1 LPKNDY
7 LNAGQISGVFGVKG
21 YVKVFSLTQ
30 PRENILKYSPWL
42 LKKNGQSKEV
52 NVLSGQRQGSNVVA
66 ELENIIDRD
75 AAQALMGWDIL
86 ISRQSLPKAKP
97 GEYYWTDL
105 VGLEVETAEGIKLGV
120 VDHLIETGANDVMVV
135 VDGEAER
142 LIPFLQQHT
151 VLSINLEA
159 GLIQVDW
166 DPDF

>member
-1 LPKNDY
+1 MPKSDY

-42 LKKNGQSKEV
+42 LQKNDLTKEV
-52 NVLSGQRQGSNVVA
+52 NVIGGQRQGNNVVA
-66 ELENIIDRD
+66 ELENIVDRD

-105 VGLEVETAEGIKLGV
+105 VGLEVETLTGIKLGV
-120 VDHLIETGANDVMVV
+120 VDHLIETGANDVLVV
-135 VDGEAER
+135 VDGEIER

-151 VLSINLEA
+151 VLNIDLAA
-159 GLIQVDW
+159 GLIHVDW

>member
-1 LPKNDY
+1 M
-7 LNAGQISGVFGVKG
+7 
-21 YVKVFSLTQ
+21 
-30 PRENILKYSPWL
+30 
-42 LKKNGQSKEV
+42 EV
-52 NVLSGQRQGSNVVA
+52 NVLGGQRQGSNVVA

>member
-1 LPKNDY
+1 MPKSDY

-21 YVKVFSLTQ
+21 HVKVFSLTQ

-42 LKKNGQSKEV
+42 LQKNDLTKEV
-52 NVLSGQRQGSNVVA
+52 NVIGGQRQGNNVVA
-66 ELENIIDRD
+66 ELENIVDRD

-105 VGLEVETAEGIKLGV
+105 VGLEVETLTGIKLGV
-120 VDHLIETGANDVMVV
+120 VDHLIETGANDVLVV
-135 VDGEAER
+135 VDGEIER

-151 VLSINLEA
+151 VLNIDLAA
-159 GLIQVDW
+159 GLIHVDW